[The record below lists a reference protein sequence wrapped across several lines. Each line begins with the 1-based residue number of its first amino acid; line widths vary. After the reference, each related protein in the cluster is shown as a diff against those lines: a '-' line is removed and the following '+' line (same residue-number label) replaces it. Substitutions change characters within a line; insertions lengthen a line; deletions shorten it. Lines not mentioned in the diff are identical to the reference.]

1 MHAAVVYSCY
11 GLSSTTKIDEIE
23 AFFKANPLPNNT
35 RGINQMLEVGDA
47 ITEKVARLSVCSIP

>member
-11 GLSSTTKIDEIE
+11 GLSSTKQIDEIE

-35 RGINQMLEVGDA
+35 RGINQMLEVGAA
-47 ITEKVARLSVCSIP
+47 IT